1 MRQLAELNAI
11 TDVVLAHRDPPT
23 KPKRKSPDGVATT
36 DIILSAH
43 VANNAEVFEQLARLH
58 IPAGSDVADVTY
70 GKGAFWKAIPAGRYK
85 LHPTDIQTGVDC
97 RKLPYK
103 DDSMGCVVL
112 DPPYMEGLYRKT
124 KDKLAGAG
132 THAAFRENY
141 SSGEATT
148 EGPKYHAA
156 VLALYFA
163 AMREAARVL
172 RNRGVLVVKC
182 QDEVSANQQRL
193 THIEIINEA
202 ATMGFFA
209 KDLFVVVRQ
218 NRPGVSRILKQ
229 VHARKNHSYFI
240 VFVKLSH
247 GQSGR
252 VTPKV
257 PRSKAVPE
265 AM

>member
-1 MRQLAELNAI
+1 MRQLEALNAI
-11 TDVVLAHRDPPT
+11 TDVVLAHRTQPE

-43 VANNAEVFEQLARLH
+43 IANNAEVFEQLARLH
-58 IPAGSDVADVTY
+58 IPEGEDVADVTY
-70 GKGAFWKAIPAGRYK
+70 GKGVFWKNIPEGRYK
-85 LHPTDIQTGVDC
+85 LHPSDLKTGTDC
-97 RKLPYK
+97 RQLPYAA
-103 DDSMGCVVL
+103 DSMGCVVL

-124 KDKLAGAG
+124 KDKLAGSG

-141 SSGEATT
+141 SNGQATT

-163 AMREAARVL
+163 AMREAKRVL
-172 RNRGVLVVKC
+172 RDGGLLIVKC

-193 THIEIINEA
+193 THVEIINEA

-240 VFVKLSH
+240 VFLKLAH

-257 PRSKAVPE
+257 PRSTVV
-265 AM
+265 